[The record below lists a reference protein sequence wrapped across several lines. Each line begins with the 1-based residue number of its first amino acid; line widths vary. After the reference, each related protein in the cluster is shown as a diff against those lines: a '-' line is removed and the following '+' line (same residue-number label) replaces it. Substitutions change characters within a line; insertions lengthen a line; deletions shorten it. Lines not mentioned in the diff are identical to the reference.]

1 MQSTSSQGQPGAA
14 PNAASTSPAVPAMPG
29 MSGGVPEPALIA
41 ANAVK
46 GISHIATLPEI
57 TLSIIEL
64 VENPKSTSHD
74 LNKVISNDPALCSRI
89 LKVVNSAFYGL
100 PRQIGS
106 IDRAI
111 SLLGLNAVKNLAI
124 AASLAKL
131 FKGGSLCNRF
141 DAKDLWTHSVATA
154 AACRL
159 IATTLKVNF
168 VDEAFLAGLIHDI
181 GIMVELQSD
190 REKLA
195 TVFNKLDV
203 DKDGNSTS
211 DFIAVERSVFGCDH
225 CLFGATLC
233 ETWKFPK
240 SFVFVCGHH
249 HDPKQLPYENRTL
262 PWMVYIA
269 DRLSAAA
276 KKGFR
281 LDVNSTDIPDEAL
294 AAIGM
299 SRDQLAAVQA
309 ALPAALSAAE
319 ATMGQ
324 Q

>member
-1 MQSTSSQGQPGAA
+1 MQPQSTQGTPATATAAAAGGAGLE
-14 PNAASTSPAVPAMPG
+14 PAM
-29 MSGGVPEPALIA
+29 IA
-41 ANAVK
+41 ANVVK

-141 DAKDLWTHSVATA
+141 DAKDLWSHSVATA

-168 VDEAFLAGLIHDI
+168 ADEAFLAGLIHDI
-181 GIMVELQSD
+181 GIMVELQHD

-195 TVFNKLDV
+195 SVFNKLEV
-203 DKDGNSTS
+203 DKDGNCSS
-211 DFIAVERSVFGCDH
+211 DFMAIERSVFGCDH
-225 CLFGATLC
+225 TLFGATLC
-233 ETWKFPK
+233 ESWKFPK
-240 SFVFVCGHH
+240 SFVCVCGHH
-249 HDPKQLPYENRTL
+249 HDPKHLPHENRTL
-262 PWMVYIA
+262 PWMVWIA
-269 DRLSAAA
+269 DRLSAEA
-276 KKGFR
+276 KRGFR
-281 LDVNSTDIPDEAL
+281 LDLTSTEISDEAL
-294 AAIGM
+294 AAINM
-299 SRDQLAAVQA
+299 SRDQLAAVRA
-309 ALPAALSAAE
+309 ALPAALQAAE

>member
-1 MQSTSSQGQPGAA
+1 MQPQSSQGTPGTAPAAAAATAA
-14 PNAASTSPAVPAMPG
+14 PATPG
-29 MSGGVPEPALIA
+29 NGLEPALIA
-41 ANAVK
+41 AAAVK

-131 FKGGSLCNRF
+131 FKGGSLCSRF
-141 DAKDLWTHSVATA
+141 DAKDLWSHSVATA

-168 VDEAFLAGLIHDI
+168 ADEAFLAGLIHDI

-195 TVFNKLDV
+195 AVFNKLEV

-211 DFIAVERSVFGCDH
+211 DFVAIERSIFGCDH

-233 ETWKFPK
+233 ET
-240 SFVFVCGHH
+240 
-249 HDPKQLPYENRTL
+249 
-262 PWMVYIA
+262 
-269 DRLSAAA
+269 
-276 KKGFR
+276 
-281 LDVNSTDIPDEAL
+281 
-294 AAIGM
+294 
-299 SRDQLAAVQA
+299 
-309 ALPAALSAAE
+309 
-319 ATMGQ
+319 
-324 Q
+324 

>member
-1 MQSTSSQGQPGAA
+1 MQPTSSQGTSGTATTAA
-14 PNAASTSPAVPAMPG
+14 TPAAGNA
-29 MSGGVPEPALIA
+29 SGIPEPAIIA
-41 ANAVK
+41 ANALK

-64 VENPKSTSHD
+64 VENPKSTSQD

-154 AACRL
+154 TACRL

-168 VDEAFLAGLIHDI
+168 ADEAFLAGLIHDI
-181 GIMVELQSD
+181 GIMVELQAD

-195 TVFNKLDV
+195 AVFNKLEV
-203 DKDGNSTS
+203 DTDGNCTS
-211 DFIAVERSVFGCDH
+211 DFIAIERAVFGCDH

-233 ETWKFPK
+233 ESWKFPK
-240 SFVFVCGHH
+240 SFVFACGHH
-249 HDPKQLPYENRTL
+249 HDPKQLPHENRTL

-269 DRLSAAA
+269 DRLAAAA
-276 KKGFR
+276 KRGFR
-281 LDVNSTDIPDEAL
+281 LDLKSYDISDEAL
-294 AAIGM
+294 SAIGM

-309 ALPAALSAAE
+309 ALPAALDAAE
-319 ATMGQ
+319 ATFANQ
-324 Q
+324 